1 MGAPIGN
8 QNALDGNGGRPP
20 KFATPEQLNEMIDAY
35 FVHIQGEKV
44 TKVDEAGNVEETW
57 KRLPEPATI
66 TGLALF
72 LGFCSKQSLYDYGEK
87 VEFTYPIKKARMLIE
102 CEYEKKL
109 SGQMPTGSIFA
120 LKNMG
125 WQDKSQTEISGGL
138 QIEQITGM
146 EFGPRGMEKKG

>member
-8 QNALDGNGGRPP
+8 KYALDGNGGRPP
-20 KFATPEQLNEMIDAY
+20 FFDTPEKLMEMVDAY

-66 TGLALF
+66 TGLAIY

-87 VEFTYPIKKARMLIE
+87 EEFTYPIKRARIYIE
-102 CEYEKKL
+102 HEYEKNL
-109 SGQMPTGSIFA
+109 RSTTPTGSIFA

-125 WQDKSQTEISGGL
+125 WKDKQEQEISGPGGEPL
-138 QIEQITGM
+138 SITLNLN
-146 EFGPRGMEKKG
+146 K